1 MNTDPIVSE
10 VRQARDKLA
19 RRHKNNP
26 DKIYQAMK
34 RAEEKENWPKA
45 KLSVVKPQCACVAET
60 PSTYRVRNAS
70 R

>member
-26 DKIYQAMK
+26 DKIYQAVK

-45 KLSVVKPQCACVAET
+45 KLSA
-60 PSTYRVRNAS
+60 N
-70 R
+70 